1 MTMPLARELSVHGIR
16 VVAVAPGAFD
26 TPIYE
31 QVPPAV
37 KESLV
42 QTTLHPKR
50 LGRPE
55 EFALFVEELIRNPA
69 HNGRVY
75 RLDGGAILPP
85 GL

>member
-1 MTMPLARELSVHGIR
+1 VHGIR
-16 VVAVAPGAFD
+16 VVTVAPGAFD

-31 QVPPAV
+31 QVPPEV

-42 QTTLHPKR
+42 EPTLFPKR

-85 GL
+85 GG